1 MRPHQMSLED
11 CLTHLLTL
19 ANGRRSKW
27 NAWGWTK
34 WPLPWTI
41 QAVFKEGFS
50 SQQCAPFKIHAREEM
65 GQGSFLTGRG
75 WVLHPLPSFCSYS
88 VTSEIHIH
96 LQALRVPIATVSTTH
111 SPPELVVLDPLP
123 LSGIMLHTA
132 FNPFTPALSP
142 LETHTSPCLHEFQS
156 LLNCNSF
163 TFQSFWV
170 NLWSQT
176 QIGFSQQ

>member
-1 MRPHQMSLED
+1 MMPHQMRLED

-34 WPLPWTI
+34 WPLHWTI

-65 GQGSFLTGRG
+65 GQSSFLTGRG
-75 WVLHPLPSFCSYS
+75 WVLHPLPSFYSNS
-88 VTSEIHIH
+88 VTTEIQIH
-96 LQALRVPIATVSTTH
+96 LQALRVPITIVSATH
-111 SPPELVVLDPLP
+111 SPPELIILDPLP
-123 LSGIMLHTA
+123 LSCTMLHGA
-132 FNPFTPALSP
+132 FSPFTPALSP
-142 LETHTSPCLHEFQS
+142 LGTHTISCLHEFQS
-156 LLNCNSF
+156 LLNWNSF
-163 TFQSFWV
+163 TFQTFWV
-170 NLWSQT
+170 KLWSHT

>member
-50 SQQCAPFKIHAREEM
+50 SQQCAPFKIHAKEEM

-123 LSGIMLHTA
+123 LSGTMLHIA

-142 LETHTSPCLHEFQS
+142 LETHTIPCLHEFQS